1 MTKLWN
7 EDVPARGPNSFARE
21 MKNKLREIYSFVCIV
36 LQSLG
41 QNADVSLRIKNSNGV
56 KNLDKRCEGETR
68 LIEANECSLASS

>member
-1 MTKLWN
+1 
-7 EDVPARGPNSFARE
+7 
-21 MKNKLREIYSFVCIV
+21 
-36 LQSLG
+36 LG